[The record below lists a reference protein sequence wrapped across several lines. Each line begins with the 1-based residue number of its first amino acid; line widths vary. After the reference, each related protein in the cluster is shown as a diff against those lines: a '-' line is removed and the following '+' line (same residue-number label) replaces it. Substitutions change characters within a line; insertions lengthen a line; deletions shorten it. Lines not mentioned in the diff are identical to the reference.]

1 MDITL
6 TVELEEIINQKIGS
20 GQFNS
25 PNEVVSAGLRL
36 LNQWDHLKLE
46 ELKLEIAKGIDSLNR
61 GEGIPLDVEAI
72 KAEGRKRLAER
83 TGGSNGTDHHFAG
96 SPRRPFGNLAVHRR

>member
-1 MDITL
+1 MNVTL

-25 PNEVVSAGLRL
+25 ANEVIGAGLRL
-36 LNQWDHLKLE
+36 LNQWDQLRLE

-61 GEGIPLDVEAI
+61 GEGTPLDVEAI
-72 KAEGRKRLAER
+72 KAEGRQRLAER
-83 TGGSNGTDHHFAG
+83 TGGSNGTSHHL
-96 SPRRPFGNLAVHRR
+96 S